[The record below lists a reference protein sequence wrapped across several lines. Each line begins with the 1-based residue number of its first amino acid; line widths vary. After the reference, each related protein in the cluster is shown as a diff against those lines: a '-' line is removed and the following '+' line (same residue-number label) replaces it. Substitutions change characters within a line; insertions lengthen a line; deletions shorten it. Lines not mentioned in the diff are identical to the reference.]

1 MLQLVSAGEWSW
13 GTPPNTGEDVRVRVP
28 LGTAPCDL
36 AKAHSAHQ
44 RGLGR
49 EPDGPGEVGA
59 GCVRVLSPLSSSEA
73 LTPGPHGE
81 GRTFFHLREAARA
94 STHDSFSTATWHRDS
109 CPVQNLCLKMLNVE
123 KEPQKYAPRQ
133 K

>member
-13 GTPPNTGEDVRVRVP
+13 GSPPNTGEDVRVRVP
-28 LGTAPCDL
+28 LGTAPSDL

-59 GCVRVLSPLSSSEA
+59 GCVRVLFPLSSSEA

-81 GRTFFHLREAARA
+81 GRTFSHLREAARA
-94 STHDSFSTATWHRDS
+94 STHSTTASPRPHGTVIHA
-109 CPVQNLCLKMLNVE
+109 LCRICV
-123 KEPQKYAPRQ
+123 
-133 K
+133 